1 MKMVLKCKAN
11 LYVWLDFIDSADSDF
26 VTEGEDNLAGRDTEA
41 WLAVLDSINLLVT
54 WLWKNLFKLSNPI

>member
-11 LYVWLDFIDSADSDF
+11 LDVWLDFIDSADSDF
-26 VTEGEDNLAGRDTEA
+26 VTVGEDSLAGRDTET

>member
-11 LYVWLDFIDSADSDF
+11 LDVWLDFIDSADSDF
-26 VTEGEDNLAGRDTEA
+26 VTVGEDSLAGRDTEA